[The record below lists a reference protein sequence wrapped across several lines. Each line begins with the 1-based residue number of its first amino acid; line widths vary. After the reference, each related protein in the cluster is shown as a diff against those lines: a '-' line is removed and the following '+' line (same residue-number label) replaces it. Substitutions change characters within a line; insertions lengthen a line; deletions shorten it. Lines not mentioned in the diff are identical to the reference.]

1 MRVLLLGG
9 TAEARTLAAQLLADG
24 VDAITSLAGAVEGPR
39 LPVGKVRIG
48 GFGGIDGLVRYIREN
63 EITSVIDA
71 THPFATQMTANAV
84 AACQLTGIPLER
96 ITRPSWANH
105 PNASD
110 WHWVNS
116 LDEARIVAEQLG
128 ERAFLAIGRQGVR
141 PFLTWTDRYT
151 LLRVIDPPE
160 VQVPASWEVLRV
172 RGPFTYDNEL
182 ALMRD
187 RRIDVL
193 ITKDSGGTRTAA
205 KLDASAE
212 LGIPLV
218 VVRRSASPPHF

>member
-84 AACQLTGIPLER
+84 AACCG
-96 ITRPSWANH
+96 
-105 PNASD
+105 ASR
-110 WHWVNS
+110 S
-116 LDEARIVAEQLG
+116 PRCCC
-128 ERAFLAIGRQGVR
+128 
-141 PFLTWTDRYT
+141 
-151 LLRVIDPPE
+151 
-160 VQVPASWEVLRV
+160 SC
-172 RGPFTYDNEL
+172 
-182 ALMRD
+182 
-187 RRIDVL
+187 
-193 ITKDSGGTRTAA
+193 
-205 KLDASAE
+205 SA
-212 LGIPLV
+212 
-218 VVRRSASPPHF
+218 RSARPTVRSSPSTR